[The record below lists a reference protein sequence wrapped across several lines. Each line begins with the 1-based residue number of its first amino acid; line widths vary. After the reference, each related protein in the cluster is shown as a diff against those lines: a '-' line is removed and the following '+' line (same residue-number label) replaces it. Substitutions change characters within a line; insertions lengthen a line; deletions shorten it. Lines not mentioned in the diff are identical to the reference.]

1 MINGPKHVLKLLMS
15 FAFHTMERNQL
26 VAILLT
32 KEEIYTLRTMCHDSC
47 TYWHNLWQKA
57 VDGTNNLD
65 PEGCLTVIAH
75 RNKLEEKMIEIM
87 YATHPELTDA
97 GSEEQQEEEED
108 CDQVLETV

>member
-1 MINGPKHVLKLLMS
+1 MVLSMTLNCS
-15 FAFHTMERNQL
+15 CPFAFHTMERNQL

-32 KEEIYTLRTMCHDSC
+32 KEEIYTLRSMCHDSS

-57 VDGTNNLD
+57 ADGTSDFDPKACLNL
-65 PEGCLTVIAH
+65 IAQ
-75 RNKLEEKMIEIM
+75 RRKLEDKIVEIM

-97 GSEEQQEEEED
+97 GSEEEQEEEED